1 MSILRA
7 SNVDANSKPKDGC
20 VGEAQAIMVILV
32 ATKRQRVNGGSVPQ
46 SFHLDTKGR
55 RCTHAC
61 PV

>member
-32 ATKRQRVNGGSVPQ
+32 ATKRQRVNGGSVR
-46 SFHLDTKGR
+46 S
-55 RCTHAC
+55 AAI
-61 PV
+61 